1 MLKIVTI
8 IGARPQFIKAAN
20 LSRHILQSKNIS
32 EIIIHTGQHYDD
44 NMSEIFFNELE
55 IPFPNYKLTLGGL
68 SHGAMTGRMI
78 EEIEKILIK
87 EKPEFVVVYGDT
99 NSTLAGAI
107 AASKLN
113 IKIAH
118 IEAGLRS
125 YNNKMPEE
133 INRIIV
139 DRISNILFCPNK
151 RALNNLKKE
160 GYHNTPS
167 KLLNVG
173 DIMFE
178 GINFYK
184 NKLEEYNFEKMNS
197 PFILATIHREENIKN
212 KTSFENIF
220 KSLRHISENHNIIIP
235 LHPRTKDKIKKESI
249 DTGKIEF
256 IEPVGYIKM
265 IDLINKSFLIITD
278 SGGMQKEAFFLKK
291 PCITLR
297 EETEWNELIQNKVNI
312 LVGSDYNK
320 ILNALN
326 LSWHDPK
333 GFDKNMYGDGKTS
346 EKIIKS
352 LLNFYL

>member
-1 MLKIVTI
+1 VLKIVTI

-20 LSRHILQSKNIS
+20 LSRHILQSKKIS
-32 EIIIHTGQHYDD
+32 EIIIHTGQHYDN
-44 NMSEIFFNELE
+44 NMSEIFFNELG
-55 IPFPNYKLTLGGL
+55 IPLPDYKLKLGGL

-125 YNNKMPEE
+125 FNNQMPEE
-133 INRIIV
+133 INRIVV
-139 DRISNILFCPNK
+139 DRISSILFCPNK

-160 GYHNTPS
+160 GYQNTTS

-184 NKLEEYNFEKMNS
+184 NKLEEYNFEKINF
-197 PFILATIHREENIKN
+197 PFILATIHREENIIN
-212 KTSFENIF
+212 TTSFKNIF
-220 KSLRHISENHNIIIP
+220 KSLSHISENNKVIFP
-235 LHPRTKDKIKKESI
+235 LHPRTKNKIKNESI
-249 DTGKIEF
+249 NTGKIEF

-265 IDLINKSFLIITD
+265 IDLINKSYLIITD

-291 PCITLR
+291 PCVTLR
-297 EETEWNELIQNKVNI
+297 EETEWSELVENKVNV
-312 LVGSDYNK
+312 LVGSNYDK
-320 ILNALN
+320 ILSAFNLN
-326 LSWHDPK
+326 WHDPS
-333 GFDKNMYGDGKTS
+333 GFEKNLYGDGKTS
-346 EKIIKS
+346 EKIIKT
-352 LLNFYL
+352 LLNF